1 MKGSIVLVM
10 FATSALLACSKTDET
25 AAPAPEAPA
34 ISAPAAVEAPV
45 AETPAAADPAM
56 TEPAA
61 PADPAPSAAPAQPAP
76 APAAKPAA
84 PAAPAAPK
92 ATTPPEAAPAAP
104 AAPKADLARGEQVY
118 RQSCAVCHANGV
130 AGAPKTGDAAAW
142 APRIARGIDALYA
155 TAINGKGAMP
165 AKGGNPSL
173 SDADVKAAVD
183 YLVAQSR

>member
-1 MKGSIVLVM
+1 MRSSIVVVM
-10 FATSALLACSKTDET
+10 LAATALLACSKTDET
-25 AAPAPEAPA
+25 AAPAPDASSMTE
-34 ISAPAAVEAPV
+34 PAAVEAPIV
-45 AETPAAADPAM
+45 ETPTAAEPAT

-61 PADPAPSAAPAQPAP
+61 PAETAPAAAPAQPAP
-76 APAAKPAA
+76 APAAKSAAPSA

-92 ATTPPEAAPAAP
+92 AATPAEAAPAAP
-104 AAPKADLARGEQVY
+104 KPDLARGEQVY

-142 APRIARGIDALYA
+142 APRIARGMDALYA